1 MAKKKKAETPR
12 FQVTQEPQELMTPMI
27 ESHVWRT
34 KDGDVLMSEMPDEH
48 LEKAIYFAEHKFVK
62 QHFECLRLADSVAVF
77 FQKMNQLR
85 DEAEKRGL
93 VVPSLAEQ
101 NPEKYS
107 ILKNSRVMA
116 IYED

>member
-1 MAKKKKAETPR
+1 MAKKKKVETPR
-12 FQVTQEPQELMTPMI
+12 FQVTKEPQELMTAVI
-27 ESHVWRT
+27 ENNVWRT
-34 KDGDVLMSEMPDEH
+34 KDGDILMRDMADDH

-62 QHFECLRLADSVAVF
+62 QHFECLRIADSVTVF
-77 FQKMNQLR
+77 FHKMNQLR

-93 VVPSLAEQ
+93 VIPSLAEQ